1 MISHLT
7 HMRMIIK
14 GSTTL
19 SCRIKQNQ
27 INPINPINSINSINP
42 INPINPINLKT

>member
-1 MISHLT
+1 MIIHLT
-7 HMRMIIK
+7 HTHMIIK

-27 INPINPINSINSINP
+27 INPINLINSIN
-42 INPINPINLKT
+42 LET

>member
-14 GSTTL
+14 GSSTP
-19 SCRIKQNQ
+19 SCWIKKTDKT
-27 INPINPINSINSINP
+27 
-42 INPINPINLKT
+42 NLTQLTQLTQLT